1 MTISTHPSL
10 QSCST
15 EMIEEQDT
23 PGVDNMGMN
32 DLEHETH
39 DRLVNLQTRIKNM
52 SGDIVLVGD
61 IMLDRYIHGYANNLN
76 SRAPVPVLKETH
88 RHEDVGAAAHVA
100 RGLENIGLDAIL
112 FGVVGNDLP
121 GESIIE
127 SLEEEEVECD
137 GIAIIEDRTTT
148 VKTRLIAGRE
158 YLISNQQLV
167 LRWDIEDDSPIDSE
181 AHSTIM
187 DQAVARIAN
196 ADVLIIS
203 DYGQGVVTD
212 EGAARLINAAKVAE
226 VPVICDPKLTGLHRT
241 VGADWVIF
249 QTRGLDLM
257 AKRMACND
265 SSEAAKALIAENNW
279 CNLMVLQGENGVTV
293 YTNDGNVISA
303 PCTLS
308 EPRGMI
314 GIIDAA
320 GVAVAAGVNLGLAVA
335 DIAHLANAAC
345 ECIMGSTQNFTL
357 TSDDLANRLGEV
369 AWSLQISQR

>member
-1 MTISTHPSL
+1 
-10 QSCST
+10 
-15 EMIEEQDT
+15 
-23 PGVDNMGMN
+23 MGMS
-32 DLEHETH
+32 DLEYETH
-39 DRLVNLQTRIKNM
+39 DRIVNLQSRIKNM

-61 IMLDRYIHGYANNLN
+61 IMLDQYIHGYANNLN

-112 FGVVGNDLP
+112 FGVVGDDLP
-121 GESIIE
+121 GESIIQ
-127 SLEEEEVECD
+127 SLVEEEVECD
-137 GIAIIEDRTTT
+137 GIAIIEGRTTT

-181 AHSTIM
+181 AHSIIM

-241 VGADWVIF
+241 AGADWVIF

-265 SSEAAKALIAENNW
+265 SSEAAKLLIKENDW
-279 CNLMVLQGENGVTV
+279 SNLMVLQGENGVTV
-293 YTNDGNVISA
+293 YTSDEQVISA
-303 PCTLS
+303 PCTLA
-308 EPRGMI
+308 EPRGVI

-320 GVAVAAGVNLGLAVA
+320 GVAVAAGVNLGLNVK

-345 ECIMGSTQNFTL
+345 ECIMGSTQKFTL
-357 TSDDLANRLGEV
+357 TSDDLANRLGQV

>member
-23 PGVDNMGMN
+23 PGVNNMGMN

-137 GIAIIEDRTTT
+137 GIAT
-148 VKTRLIAGRE
+148 VSYTHLTLPTNRE
-158 YLISNQQLV
+158 V
-167 LRWDIEDDSPIDSE
+167 
-181 AHSTIM
+181 
-187 DQAVARIAN
+187 
-196 ADVLIIS
+196 
-203 DYGQGVVTD
+203 
-212 EGAARLINAAKVAE
+212 
-226 VPVICDPKLTGLHRT
+226 
-241 VGADWVIF
+241 
-249 QTRGLDLM
+249 
-257 AKRMACND
+257 
-265 SSEAAKALIAENNW
+265 
-279 CNLMVLQGENGVTV
+279 
-293 YTNDGNVISA
+293 
-303 PCTLS
+303 
-308 EPRGMI
+308 
-314 GIIDAA
+314 
-320 GVAVAAGVNLGLAVA
+320 
-335 DIAHLANAAC
+335 
-345 ECIMGSTQNFTL
+345 
-357 TSDDLANRLGEV
+357 
-369 AWSLQISQR
+369 

>member
-1 MTISTHPSL
+1 
-10 QSCST
+10 
-15 EMIEEQDT
+15 
-23 PGVDNMGMN
+23 MGMS
-32 DLEHETH
+32 DIQHETH
-39 DRLVNLQTRIKNM
+39 DRLMNLQTKIKNI
-52 SGDIVLVGD
+52 SGDVVLVGD

-88 RHEDVGAAAHVA
+88 RHSDVGAAAHVA

-112 FGVVGNDLP
+112 FGVVGDDLA
-121 GESIIE
+121 GSEIIDA
-127 SLEEEEVECD
+127 LEEEEVECD
-137 GIAIIEDRTTT
+137 GIAIIEDRITT

-167 LRWDIEDDSPIDSE
+167 LRWDIEDDGAISSS
-181 AHSTIM
+181 AHNAIIES
-187 DQAVARIAN
+187 AVNRIAKS
-196 ADVLIIS
+196 DVVVIS

-212 EGAARLINAAKVAE
+212 EGAAKLITAAKHAN

-241 VGADWVIF
+241 KGADWVIF

-257 AKRMACND
+257 AKRMASND
-265 SSEAAKALIAENNW
+265 SSQAAKMLIQENKW
-279 CNLMVLQGENGVTV
+279 KNLMVLQGENGVTI
-293 YTNDGNVISA
+293 YTEDDVVSI

-308 EPRGMI
+308 EPRGVI

-320 GVAVAAGVNLGLAVA
+320 AVAVAAGVRLKLEVT
-335 DIAHLANAAC
+335 DIGHLANAAC
-345 ECIMGSTQNFTL
+345 ECIMGGTQKFTL

>member
-1 MTISTHPSL
+1 
-10 QSCST
+10 
-15 EMIEEQDT
+15 MIEKEEAS
-23 PGVDNMGMN
+23 GVENMGMS
-32 DLEHETH
+32 DVQHETH
-39 DRLVNLQTRIKNM
+39 DRLVNLQTQIKEM
-52 SGDIVLVGD
+52 SGDVVLVGD

-88 RHEDVGAAAHVA
+88 RHDDVGAAAHVA

-112 FGVVGNDLP
+112 FGVVGDDQP
-121 GESIIE
+121 GGNIIQA
-127 SLEEEEVECD
+127 LEDEQVECD
-137 GIAIIEDRTTT
+137 GIAIIEDRITT

-158 YLISNQQLV
+158 YLISNQQLL
-167 LRWDIEDDSPIDSE
+167 LRWDIEDDSPINAE
-181 AHSTIM
+181 AHSTII
-187 DQAVARIAN
+187 DQAVTRISS
-196 ADVLIIS
+196 ADVLVIS

-212 EGAARLINAAKVAE
+212 EGAARLINAAKIAG

-241 VGADWVIF
+241 AGADWVIF

-265 SSEAAKALIAENNW
+265 SSEAAKILIKENNW
-279 CNLMVLQGENGVTV
+279 NNLMVLQGENGVTV
-293 YTNDGNVISA
+293 YTNNDEVISA

-320 GVAVAAGVNLGLAVA
+320 AVAVAAGVNLKLEVT

-345 ECIMGSTQNFTL
+345 ECIMSGTQNFTL

>member
-1 MTISTHPSL
+1 
-10 QSCST
+10 
-15 EMIEEQDT
+15 
-23 PGVDNMGMN
+23 MGMS
-32 DLEHETH
+32 DVEHETH

-52 SGDIVLVGD
+52 SGDVVLVGD

-112 FGVVGNDLP
+112 FGVIGDDLP

-127 SLEEEEVECD
+127 ALEEEDVDCD

-167 LRWDIEDDSPIDSE
+167 LRWDIEDDSPIGSE
-181 AHSTIM
+181 AHLSIM
-187 DQAVARIAN
+187 DQAVSKIGTS
-196 ADVLIIS
+196 DVLVIS

-212 EGAARLINAAKVAE
+212 EGASRLINAAKVAG

-241 VGADWVIF
+241 EGADWVIF

-257 AKRMACND
+257 AKRMASSD
-265 SSEAAKALIAENNW
+265 SSEAAKLLITENNW
-279 CNLMVLQGENGVTV
+279 TNLMVLQGENGVTV
-293 YTNDGNVISA
+293 YTSDGEVISA
-303 PCTLS
+303 PCTLP

-320 GVAVAAGVNLGLAVA
+320 AVAVAAGVNLGLTVE
-335 DIAHLANAAC
+335 DISHLANAAC
-345 ECIMGSTQNFTL
+345 ECIMSGTQNFTL

>member
-1 MTISTHPSL
+1 MQDMRHYL
-10 QSCST
+10 LNFWT
-15 EMIEEQDT
+15 EMIEEQDRT
-23 PGVDNMGMN
+23 GVVNMGMS
-32 DLEHETH
+32 DIEHETH
-39 DRLVNLQTRIKNM
+39 DRLVNLQSRIKNM

-61 IMLDRYIHGYANNLN
+61 IMLDRYVHGYANNLN

-88 RHEDVGAAAHVA
+88 RHEDVGGAAHVA
-100 RGLENIGLDAIL
+100 RGLGNVGLDAIL
-112 FGVVGNDLP
+112 FGVVGDDMP

-127 SLEEEEVECD
+127 ALAEESVECG
-137 GIAIIEDRTTT
+137 GIAIIEDRITT
-148 VKTRLIAGRE
+148 VKTRLIAARE

-196 ADVLIIS
+196 ADVLVIS

-265 SSEAAKALIAENNW
+265 SSEAAKSLLKENNW
-279 CNLMVLQGENGVTV
+279 SNLMVLQGENGVTV
-293 YTNDGNVISA
+293 YTKDDEVISA
-303 PCTLS
+303 PCTLA
-308 EPRGMI
+308 EPRGVI

-320 GVAVAAGVNLGLAVA
+320 GVAVTAGVNLGLTVEE
-335 DIAHLANAAC
+335 IAHLANAAC
-345 ECIMGSTQNFTL
+345 ECIMVSTQSFTL
-357 TSDDLANRLGEV
+357 TGDDLANRLGQV

>member
-1 MTISTHPSL
+1 
-10 QSCST
+10 
-15 EMIEEQDT
+15 MIEEQDT
-23 PGVDNMGMN
+23 PGVNNMGMN

-112 FGVVGNDLP
+112 FGVVGNDLS

-167 LRWDIEDDSPIDSE
+167 LRWDIEDDTPIDSE

-265 SSEAAKALIAENNW
+265 SSEAAKALITENNW
-279 CNLMVLQGENGVTV
+279 GNLMVLQGENGVTV

>member
-1 MTISTHPSL
+1 ML
-10 QSCST
+10 LFWQSCLT
-15 EMIEEQDT
+15 EMIEKEEAS
-23 PGVDNMGMN
+23 GGNNMGMS
-32 DLEHETH
+32 DIEHETH
-39 DRLVNLQTRIKNM
+39 DRLVNLQSQIKNM
-52 SGDIVLVGD
+52 SGEVVLVGD

-112 FGVVGNDLP
+112 FGVVGDDQS
-121 GESIIE
+121 GENIIE
-127 SLEEEEVECD
+127 ALETEEVECD
-137 GIAIIEDRTTT
+137 GIAIIEDRITT

-167 LRWDIEDDSPIDSE
+167 LRWDIEDDSPIDAE
-181 AHSTIM
+181 AHSTII
-187 DQAVARIAN
+187 DQAVSRIASS
-196 ADVLIIS
+196 DVLVIS

-212 EGAARLINAAKVAE
+212 EGAARLINAAKVAN

-265 SSEAAKALIAENNW
+265 SSEAAKIMIKENNW
-279 CNLMVLQGENGVTV
+279 SNLMVLQGENGVTV
-293 YTNDGNVISA
+293 YTDQDEVISA
-303 PCTLS
+303 PCTLG
-308 EPRGMI
+308 EPRGVI

-320 GVAVAAGVNLGLAVA
+320 AVAVAAGVNLDLAVT

-345 ECIMGSTQNFTL
+345 ECIMSETQNFTL
-357 TSDDLANRLGEV
+357 TSDDLANRLGQV

>member
-1 MTISTHPSL
+1 
-10 QSCST
+10 
-15 EMIEEQDT
+15 
-23 PGVDNMGMN
+23 MGMS
-32 DLEHETH
+32 DIQHETH
-39 DRLVNLQTRIKNM
+39 DRLMNLQTKIKNI
-52 SGDIVLVGD
+52 SGDVVLVGD

-88 RHEDVGAAAHVA
+88 RHSDVGAAAHVA

-112 FGVVGNDLP
+112 FGVVGDDLA
-121 GESIIE
+121 GSEIIDA
-127 SLEEEEVECD
+127 LEEEEVECD
-137 GIAIIEDRTTT
+137 GIAIIEDRITT

-167 LRWDIEDDSPIDSE
+167 LRWDIEDDTAISST
-181 AHSTIM
+181 AHNAIIES
-187 DQAVARIAN
+187 AVNRIAKS
-196 ADVLIIS
+196 DVVVIS

-212 EGAARLINAAKVAE
+212 EGAAKLITAAKHAN

-241 VGADWVIF
+241 KGADWVIF

-257 AKRMACND
+257 AKRMASND
-265 SSEAAKALIAENNW
+265 SSQAAKMLIQENKW
-279 CNLMVLQGENGVTV
+279 KNLMVLQGENGVTV
-293 YTNDGNVISA
+293 YTEDDVVSI

-308 EPRGMI
+308 EPRGVI

-320 GVAVAAGVNLGLAVA
+320 AVAVAAGVRLKLEVT
-335 DIAHLANAAC
+335 DIGHLANAAC
-345 ECIMGSTQNFTL
+345 ECIMSGTQKFTL

>member
-1 MTISTHPSL
+1 
-10 QSCST
+10 
-15 EMIEEQDT
+15 
-23 PGVDNMGMN
+23 MGMS
-32 DLEHETH
+32 DIQHETH
-39 DRLVNLQTRIKNM
+39 DRLMNLQTKIKNI
-52 SGDIVLVGD
+52 SGDVVLVGD

-88 RHEDVGAAAHVA
+88 RHSDVGAAAHVA

-112 FGVVGNDLP
+112 FGVVGDDLA
-121 GESIIE
+121 GSEIIDA
-127 SLEEEEVECD
+127 LEEEEVECD
-137 GIAIIEDRTTT
+137 GIAIIEDRITT

-167 LRWDIEDDSPIDSE
+167 LRWDIEDDGAISSS
-181 AHSTIM
+181 AHNAIIES
-187 DQAVARIAN
+187 AVNRIAKS
-196 ADVLIIS
+196 DVVVIS

-212 EGAARLINAAKVAE
+212 EGAAKLINAAKHAN

-241 VGADWVIF
+241 KGADWVIF

-257 AKRMACND
+257 AKRMASND
-265 SSEAAKALIAENNW
+265 SSQAAKMLIQENNW
-279 CNLMVLQGENGVTV
+279 KNLMVLQGENGVTV
-293 YTNDGNVISA
+293 YTEDDVISI

-308 EPRGMI
+308 EPRGVI

-320 GVAVAAGVNLGLAVA
+320 AVAVAAGVRLKLEVT
-335 DIAHLANAAC
+335 DIGHLANAAC
-345 ECIMGSTQNFTL
+345 ECIMSGTQKFTL

>member
-1 MTISTHPSL
+1 
-10 QSCST
+10 
-15 EMIEEQDT
+15 MIEEQDT
-23 PGVDNMGMN
+23 PGEDNMGMN

-226 VPVICDPKLTGLHRT
+226 VPVICDPKLTGLRRS
-241 VGADWVIF
+241 VGADWV
-249 QTRGLDLM
+249 
-257 AKRMACND
+257 
-265 SSEAAKALIAENNW
+265 
-279 CNLMVLQGENGVTV
+279 
-293 YTNDGNVISA
+293 
-303 PCTLS
+303 
-308 EPRGMI
+308 
-314 GIIDAA
+314 
-320 GVAVAAGVNLGLAVA
+320 
-335 DIAHLANAAC
+335 
-345 ECIMGSTQNFTL
+345 
-357 TSDDLANRLGEV
+357 
-369 AWSLQISQR
+369 

>member
-1 MTISTHPSL
+1 
-10 QSCST
+10 
-15 EMIEEQDT
+15 
-23 PGVDNMGMN
+23 MGMS

-39 DRLVNLQTRIKNM
+39 DRLVNLQSRIKNM

-61 IMLDRYIHGYANNLN
+61 IMLDQYIHGYANNLN

-112 FGVVGNDLP
+112 FGVVGDDLS
-121 GESIIE
+121 GESIIQA
-127 SLEEEEVECD
+127 LEDEEVECD
-137 GIAIIEDRTTT
+137 GIAIIEGRTTT

-181 AHSTIM
+181 AHTTIM
-187 DQAVARIAN
+187 DQAVERIAN

-241 VGADWVIF
+241 AGADWVIF

-265 SSEAAKALIAENNW
+265 SSEAAKLLIKENSW
-279 CNLMVLQGENGVTV
+279 SNLMVLQGENGVTV
-293 YTNDGNVISA
+293 YTSDEQVVSA
-303 PCTLS
+303 PCTLA
-308 EPRGMI
+308 EPRGVI

-320 GVAVAAGVNLGLAVA
+320 GVAVAAGVNLGLTVE

-357 TSDDLANRLGEV
+357 TSDDLANRLGQV